1 MTTTSML
8 DYVPH
13 ILSFIAIV
21 VCFYLYKKI
30 QFNETEEILD
40 KFIEDQKEFNTKIT
54 GVIDQV
60 IVSLGSIGQDNTH
73 THDHDTQPPE
83 ETKKDAEPPEDD
95 ASEIEEITTDT
106 HKKVV
111 NI

>member
-1 MTTTSML
+1 MTTTTSML

-21 VCFYLYKKI
+21 MCFYLYKKI
-30 QFNETEEILD
+30 QFNETEEIID

-54 GVIDQV
+54 GVIDQL

-73 THDHDTQPPE
+73 DKCNHKPE
-83 ETKKDAEPPEDD
+83 ETKKDAKPPEDD

>member
-54 GVIDQV
+54 GVIDQL
-60 IVSLGSIGQDNTH
+60 IVSFGSIGQDN

-83 ETKKDAEPPEDD
+83 EIKNDVESPEDD